1 MINHGVSTGAMFLVI
16 GMIYDR
22 FHTRDIDE
30 LSGLA
35 KKMPKMAFFFVLF
48 VLSSIGLPG
57 TNGFVSEFL
66 TILGAF
72 TSPHLG
78 YTYGALAAL
87 GIILGALYM
96 LHMTAR
102 VIWGP
107 LKYPDPHAHD
117 AGHAPH
123 GQSDQGQAA
132 TTTRNYHDSGT
143 GDITGRETAIL
154 VPLAIAVIVLGVMP
168 TPVLQS
174 MLRPVQALRTPVSA
188 PQRNLAETPALPQSP
203 AQPAAVVQAAK

>member
-1 MINHGVSTGAMFLVI
+1 
-16 GMIYDR
+16 
-22 FHTRDIDE
+22 
-30 LSGLA
+30 
-35 KKMPKMAFFFVLF
+35 MPKLAFFFVLF

-72 TSPHLG
+72 TAEHLG

-107 LKYPDPHAHD
+107 LKYPDPHAHEPLPRGATAYD
-117 AGHAPH
+117 AGAGGHVTAHATSH
-123 GQSDQGQAA
+123 TAQGQGAGVHSPA
-132 TTTRNYHDSGT
+132 TGRRYQHDET
-143 GDITGRETAIL
+143 GDLTGREFAIL
-154 VPLAIAVIVLGVMP
+154 LPLAVAVIVLGVFP
-168 TPVLQS
+168 SPVLDS
-174 MLRPVQALRTPVSA
+174 MLRPVQAIRTPPSVVRDA
-188 PQRNLAETPALPQSP
+188 PIRAAAPALAP
-203 AQPAAVVQAAK
+203 AQADAVAVGPGAE